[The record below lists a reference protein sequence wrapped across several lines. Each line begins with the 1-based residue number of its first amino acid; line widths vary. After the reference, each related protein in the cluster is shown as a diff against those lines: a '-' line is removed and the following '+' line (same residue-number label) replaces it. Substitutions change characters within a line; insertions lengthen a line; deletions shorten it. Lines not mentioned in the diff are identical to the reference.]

1 MAKYDLNSAHAFY
14 LATLIQYPQG
24 VTAAKLSE
32 LCCKNKADVSRMISI
47 LEKKGLVR
55 REAVGG
61 KLYRAKLLLTEEG
74 RQAATHVQGRA
85 ALAVELAGS
94 GMTETDR
101 ETFYRCLEQIT
112 AKLGIP
118 PFLLGFSWSTTERMS
133 VQQADILTSEL
144 EYYRSVLEPVLRRIV
159 RTHLLLCG
167 CRDRFWIEWED
178 INLQDAVVM
187 STARLNNAQAAKLER
202 EIGWEDENEG

>member
-1 MAKYDLNSAHAFY
+1 MINRFARFSLAISEIDRCWHKLAAEEMAKYDLNSAHAFY
-14 LATLIQYPQG
+14 LTTLIQYPQG

-112 AKLGIP
+112 AKL
-118 PFLLGFSWSTTERMS
+118 
-133 VQQADILTSEL
+133 QALSKEGL
-144 EYYRSVLEPVLRRIV
+144 P
-159 RTHLLLCG
+159 
-167 CRDRFWIEWED
+167 
-178 INLQDAVVM
+178 
-187 STARLNNAQAAKLER
+187 QA
-202 EIGWEDENEG
+202 